1 MSDSEA
7 KMDSVDSEVTNEF
20 TQAAESLEATKVNDV
35 EQHVESDDGDD
46 GEKDTEKHS
55 KKGSPPKNLEGHD
68 TEKSERL
75 TRLPIARIRTLV
87 KADQDIALATQ
98 ESIFLITKCTE
109 LFIEYLAKETH
120 KKTLASKRKTMQKA
134 DLDSVI
140 DVMDEF
146 SFLEGILDT

>member
-1 MSDSEA
+1 M
-7 KMDSVDSEVTNEF
+7 
-20 TQAAESLEATKVNDV
+20 
-35 EQHVESDDGDD
+35 
-46 GEKDTEKHS
+46 EKEPEKSS
-55 KKGSPPKNLEGHD
+55 KKSSPGKNSEGHES
-68 TEKSERL
+68 EKSERL

-87 KADQDIALATQ
+87 KADQDISLATQ
-98 ESIFLITKCTE
+98 GSIFLITKCTE

-120 KKTLASKRKTMQKA
+120 KKTVASKRKTMQKA

>member
-1 MSDSEA
+1 MSDTEE
-7 KMDSVDSEVTNEF
+7 KMESAGSVGTNDN
-20 TQAAESLEATKVNDV
+20 TVSESLDPSIKLNEN
-35 EQHVESDDGDD
+35 QIESDDGESIDKESD
-46 GEKDTEKHS
+46 KQLS
-55 KKGSPPKNLEGHD
+55 KKGSPPKSTDSHD
-68 TEKSERL
+68 PEKSERL